1 MLAPPSAVL
10 SCAITCFQPLDSGL
24 LVLVERPLAEISRPL
39 VLVERPLAEISR
51 PLVLVERLLV
61 EISRPLAAINS
72 LPVRLALGVDGHA
85 ASCTPHSC

>member
-10 SCAITCFQPLDSGL
+10 SCAITRFQPLDSGL

-51 PLVLVERLLV
+51 PL
-61 EISRPLAAINS
+61 AAINS